1 MAFRLCLALG
11 YPHPD
16 VLLETLTARQ
26 WSDWIAFSR
35 LESWGDSRADLRAA
49 ITGASLL
56 NAWRG
61 KGDKP
66 VEVWQLMP
74 YEEKPAP
81 SPAMLKSKMQ
91 DLLYG
96 ASRKAQH
103 RSGG

>member
-1 MAFRLCLALG
+1 MMAFRLCLALG

-26 WSDWIAFSR
+26 WADWIAFSR
-35 LESWGDSRADLRAA
+35 IESWGDTRADLRSA
-49 ITGASLL
+49 IVGAGVL

-66 VEVWQLMP
+66 IEVWQLMP
-74 YEEKPAP
+74 YEEKPEP
-81 SPAMLKSKMQ
+81 TPAQLKTKMQ
-91 DLLYG
+91 DMLYG

-103 RSGG
+103 